1 MTFKRQHAQL
11 IVNDIECSS
20 IDSIEGTATASNY
33 SSPPHTIWN
42 NIIFALMEMLE
53 VTFSFTKRMT
63 RK

>member
-1 MTFKRQHAQL
+1 MQQS
-11 IVNDIECSS
+11 IE
-20 IDSIEGTATASNY
+20 SIEGPATASNY

-53 VTFSFTKRMT
+53 ETFSFTKRMT

>member
-1 MTFKRQHAQL
+1 MQQS
-11 IVNDIECSS
+11 V
-20 IDSIEGTATASNY
+20 DSIEGTATASNY
-33 SSPPHTIWN
+33 SSPPHTWN